1 MDTLSPTPTPQPAKP
16 KKRRLQALDRLAL
29 TLMVG
34 LSFVM
39 VGLIM
44 LGDQAAARVRD
55 FSWQGRAV
63 GAEDLAFLMTFSRPM
78 DHTSVEQ
85 NLQITPALPGKFSW
99 AGRRM
104 AYTLDVPVPYGETF
118 KLQLAQAKDKFS
130 QGEQRFTPFQEGF
143 QTRDRAFAYLGLEGS
158 NQGRLILYNL
168 TRQAETILTP
178 PELIVLDFKPYP
190 RGEKILFSAADYKSY
205 QKGEQNQKL
214 YTVSTG
220 LNPGNGNSSGD
231 SSRWR
236 WRFWQSQKASPA
248 GVVTE
253 ILDSDAYQN
262 LKFDLSPNGKNIV
275 VQRLSRT
282 QPSDFGPW
290 LIREGQDPK
299 PLETEPGGN
308 FIIAP
313 DSESL
318 LLQQGEGT
326 AVIDLGEATG
336 IAQANSQKLDKTQRQ
351 VGATL
356 DFLPQYGLVLD
367 VASDGAAAAMVNFNQ
382 NDPAKRYIQSLVWVS
397 NQGIEKPLLDATGS
411 ILDAQFDATN
421 TLLYCLISQLLPGEA
436 YQVQPYLIA
445 VDVKSGQLY
454 ELLKMPPQPSV
465 NMSLSPD
472 GLAVLFDETV
482 EAESGTS
489 LLRSADGR
497 AIASGQLWLMPL
509 FKAQA
514 DRLAKTPAPVQPQA
528 LPFKGIRPIWLP

>member
-1 MDTLSPTPTPQPAKP
+1 MDTSSSATPSPAKP
-16 KKRRLQALDRLAL
+16 PKRRLQALDRLAL
-29 TLMVG
+29 TLMIG
-34 LSFVM
+34 LAFVM
-39 VGLIM
+39 VGLIF
-44 LGDQAAARVRD
+44 LGDQAAARVRE
-55 FSWQGRAV
+55 FSWQGRSV
-63 GAEDLAFLMTFSRPM
+63 GAEDLAFLLTFSRPM
-78 DHTSVEQ
+78 EHVSVEQ
-85 NLQITPALPGKFSW
+85 NLQIEPALPGKFSW

-104 AYTLDVPVPYGETF
+104 AYTLDVPLPYGETF
-118 KLQLAQAKDKFS
+118 NLKLDQAKDKFNQAES
-130 QGEQRFTPFQEGF
+130 RFTPFQETF
-143 QTRDRAFAYLGLEGS
+143 QTRDRAFAYLGLEGT

-178 PELIVLDFKPYP
+178 PDLIVLDFKPYP
-190 RGEKILFSAADYKSY
+190 QGEKILFSAADYKSY

-220 LNPGNGNSSGD
+220 LSSGNGDTSAD
-231 SSRWR
+231 WP
-236 WRFWQSQKASPA
+236 WRFWQSQKTPPA

-262 LKFDLSPNGKNIV
+262 LKFDLSPNGQNIV

-290 LIREGQDPK
+290 LIRSGQAPK
-299 PLETEPGGN
+299 PIETEPGGN

-326 AVIDLGEATG
+326 AVIALSDATD
-336 IAQANSQKLDKTQRQ
+336 QRQSDSQKLDKTRRQ
-351 VGATL
+351 AGATL

-397 NQGIEKPLLDATGS
+397 NQGLEKPLLDATGS
-411 ILDAQFDATN
+411 ILDAQFDPTN

-514 DRLAKTPAPVQPQA
+514 DRLAKTPAPIQPQA
-528 LPFKGIRPIWLP
+528 LPFKGIRPVWLP